1 MTVSFVVTTIVNR
14 SALASASSTKQSNY
28 AYDDID
34 FILMRHS
41 LSYIRSS
48 YNARV
53 LCTNTHTEVVNG
65 MREFIG
71 DVEHDSIAESKPDIQ
86 SMGEPYE
93 SLENS
98 LFRP

>member
-1 MTVSFVVTTIVNR
+1 
-14 SALASASSTKQSNY
+14 
-28 AYDDID
+28 
-34 FILMRHS
+34 
-41 LSYIRSS
+41 
-48 YNARV
+48 
-53 LCTNTHTEVVNG
+53 

-98 LFRP
+98 LCSVRNFNQKHLLSALLLLLLFYIHAIPELMTRFK